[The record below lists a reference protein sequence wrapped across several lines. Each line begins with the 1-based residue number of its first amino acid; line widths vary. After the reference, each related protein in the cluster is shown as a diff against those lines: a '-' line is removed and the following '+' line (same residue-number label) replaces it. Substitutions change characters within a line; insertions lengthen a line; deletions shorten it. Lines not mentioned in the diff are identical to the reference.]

1 MRAFVVLLPQK
12 KNDMGLI
19 EHWVQTTG
27 RVHTAERLETM
38 ASCTKQAMRE
48 VDETTSSVLDDV
60 VDFLEEIRK
69 EVLAGE
75 H

>member
-1 MRAFVVLLPQK
+1 MR
-12 KNDMGLI
+12 LI
-19 EHWVQTTG
+19 EHWVQTKG
-27 RVHTAERLETM
+27 RVLTAERLEIM
-38 ASCTKQAMRE
+38 ASYTKIAMNK

>member
-1 MRAFVVLLPQK
+1 
-12 KNDMGLI
+12 MGLI
-19 EHWVQTTG
+19 EHWFQTKG
-27 RVHTAERLETM
+27 REDTARRLEIM
-38 ASCTKQAMRE
+38 ASYIKAAMDK

>member
-1 MRAFVVLLPQK
+1 VLLLYFCPK
-12 KNDMGLI
+12 KSDMGLI

-27 RVHTAERLETM
+27 RVHTSERLEIM
-38 ASCTKQAMRE
+38 ASYTKAAMDK

-60 VDFLEEIRK
+60 VDFLKEIQK

>member
-1 MRAFVVLLPQK
+1 
-12 KNDMGLI
+12 MGLV
-19 EHWVQTTG
+19 EHWVQEMG
-27 RVHTAERLETM
+27 REHTACRLEVM
-38 ASCTKQAMRE
+38 SRFVNEAMGS
-48 VDETTSSVLDDV
+48 VDEETSYVLDDV

>member
-1 MRAFVVLLPQK
+1 
-12 KNDMGLI
+12 MGLI
-19 EHWVQTTG
+19 EHWVQTMG
-27 RVHTAERLETM
+27 RERTAKRLETM
-38 ASCTKQAMRE
+38 AGFTREAMKAA
-48 VDETTSSVLDDV
+48 DEKTSSVLDDV